1 MKLWPALILLICCF
15 ANTNAQLRHQRTKQL
30 GIKGQA
36 VGWLHYN
43 PDNPYPLYL
52 GARFIP
58 QLNYEINLANE
69 ALIDFEASVNMV
81 GDVGLQIPDSTEWN
95 GKVSPYRLWGRYSN
109 EQLEVRAG
117 LQKINFGSA
126 SLLRPL
132 MWFDQVDPRDPLQ
145 LTDGVWGV
153 LSRYYFMNNANL
165 WVWLLY
171 GNDEVK
177 GWELIASHKHI
188 PEFGARFQMPV
199 PLGEA
204 ALSFHHRVADA
215 RSVNVYL
222 PEYEKIAE
230 NRIGFDARFDKVI
243 GFWLEGSW
251 VGTGKNIGRFTNQVN
266 LNLGADYTFNWGS
279 GLNAV
284 IEHLISSY
292 DEKAFAFDNSISMTA
307 LSLNYPI
314 GMFDNLNTIVFY
326 NWEDK
331 QLYNFINWSK
341 QYDSIVLNIMGYWN
355 PDDYNMPIQA
365 NAENLFGGKGL
376 QMMLVYN
383 F

>member
-1 MKLWPALILLICCF
+1 
-15 ANTNAQLRHQRTKQL
+15 
-30 GIKGQA
+30 
-36 VGWLHYN
+36 
-43 PDNPYPLYL
+43 
-52 GARFIP
+52 
-58 QLNYEINLANE
+58 
-69 ALIDFEASVNMV
+69 
-81 GDVGLQIPDSTEWN
+81 
-95 GKVSPYRLWGRYSN
+95 
-109 EQLEVRAG
+109 
-117 LQKINFGSA
+117 
-126 SLLRPL
+126 
-132 MWFDQVDPRDPLQ
+132 
-145 LTDGVWGV
+145 
-153 LSRYYFMNNANL
+153 
-165 WVWLLY
+165 
-171 GNDEVK
+171 
-177 GWELIASHKHI
+177 
-188 PEFGARFQMPV
+188 
-199 PLGEA
+199 
-204 ALSFHHRVADA
+204 VADA

-222 PEYEKIAE
+222 SGYEKIAE

>member
-1 MKLWPALILLICCF
+1 MKPLITVILLLQVLLVN
-15 ANTNAQLRHQRTKQL
+15 AQVKSENTNSVQFQ
-30 GIKGQA
+30 GQA

-43 PDNPYPLYL
+43 PDNPYPIYV

-58 QLNYEINLANE
+58 QLNYEVELKNDTKF
-69 ALIDFEASVNMV
+69 DFETSANIV
-81 GDVGLQIPDSTEWN
+81 GDVGFNIPDSSDWN
-95 GKVSPYRLWGRYSN
+95 GKISPYRIWGRYSAK
-109 EQLEVRAG
+109 QLEIRAG

-126 SLLRPL
+126 TLIRPL

-165 WVWLLY
+165 WFWVLY

-177 GWELIASHKHI
+177 GWELIPSNSHK
-188 PEFGARFQMPV
+188 PEFGGRFQMPV

-204 ALSFHHRVADA
+204 ALTYHHRVADT
-215 RSVNVYL
+215 RVFGITL
-222 PEYEKIAE
+222 PGLEKIPE
-230 NRIGFDARFDKVI
+230 NRIGLDARFDKVI
-243 GFWLEGSW
+243 GFWFEGAW
-251 VGTGKNIGRFTNQVN
+251 VGSSKNIGMFTNQVN
-266 LNLGADYTFNWGS
+266 LSVGADYTFGFGN
-279 GLNAV
+279 GLNV
-284 IEHLISSY
+284 IAEHLLSSY
-292 DEKAFAFDNSISMTA
+292 DENAFAFDNSVNMTA
-307 LSLNYPI
+307 LSMNYPI
-314 GMFDNLNTIVFY
+314 GMFDNLNAIVFY

-341 QYDSIVLNIMGYWN
+341 QYDSIVLNMMGYWN

-365 NAENLFGGKGL
+365 NTENLFGGKGIQL
-376 QMMLVYN
+376 MLVYN